1 MEKGIDMVREIIK
14 DMEILTQ
21 KSEKFVIGQDEHLIA
36 DMLDTANKHKD
47 RCAGLAC
54 IQIGVPKRVILVRQ
68 GDKFIPYI
76 NPVIVSKSPNTYIAT
91 EGCLSVEG
99 VRSVK
104 RHEQIKLVYCDRNGK
119 TKSANFNGYVAQIIQ
134 HECDHLNGILI

>member
-1 MEKGIDMVREIIK
+1 MVREIVK
-14 DMEILTQ
+14 DAEILTQ
-21 KSEKFVIGQDEHLIA
+21 KSEKFVIGQDEHLIK
-36 DMLDTANKHKD
+36 DMLDTANEHKE
-47 RCAGLAC
+47 RCIGLAC

-68 GDKFIPYI
+68 GDKFVPYI
-76 NPVIVSKSPNTYIAT
+76 NPIIVSKSTKTYIAK

-104 RHEQIKLVYCDRNGK
+104 RHYSIKLLYTDRKGK
-119 TKSANFNGYVAQIIQ
+119 TRSGNFNGLPAQIIQ